1 MELDTKTS
9 GNAQIVTPIAER
21 IDAAVATRFKDAMRD
36 ATDEGSSRVILNLG
50 QVNFVDS
57 SGLGA
62 IVTMMKHLGSNR
74 KMDLAGLNPDV
85 EKVFRLTRM
94 DSVFN
99 IYVDVDTAMAGAPT

>member
-1 MELDTKTS
+1 
-9 GNAQIVTPIAER
+9 
-21 IDAAVATRFKDAMRD
+21 
-36 ATDEGSSRVILNLG
+36 
-50 QVNFVDS
+50 
-57 SGLGA
+57 
-62 IVTMMKHLGSNR
+62 MMTHLGSNR